1 MTKTLSFVTLS
12 VMCMALGA
20 QTQTSPPAPDP
31 TMSPGTTQ
39 TSRQPQSA
47 TDAPTPQATAKADQ
61 VEASSVTA
69 ELTKSL
75 DSKHARVGD
84 EVNTKI
90 TNEAKLPDGTTL
102 PRGTKLVGNV
112 VDVTAKSKQEK
123 NARIVISLN
132 RAVLKDG
139 KQVPIRS
146 SVTSVTAPV
155 QNDPSMA
162 MSSGGAPSG
171 GATSAG
177 GNTGGATASSTPS
190 ISTPVTS
197 ETQSTPG
204 AMLKGAADRVAVGN
218 KPNVMLSAPNTPD
231 SAGILEAQGDN
242 IALESGTKLTVN
254 IIPVQ
259 GGA

>member
-1 MTKTLSFVTLS
+1 
-12 VMCMALGA
+12 
-20 QTQTSPPAPDP
+20 
-31 TMSPGTTQ
+31 MSPGTTQ
-39 TSRQPQSA
+39 TGTQPQSA
-47 TDAPTPQATAKADQ
+47 TDAPTPQSSAKTEQVQAT
-61 VEASSVTA
+61 SVTA
-69 ELTKSL
+69 ELMKVL
-75 DSKHARVGD
+75 DSKHAKVGD
-84 EVNTKI
+84 EVNAKT
-90 TNEAKLPDGTTL
+90 TNEAKLPDGTAL

-123 NARIVISLN
+123 NARIVISLD

-155 QNDPSMA
+155 QADASMA
-162 MSSGGAPSG
+162 MSPGGAPSG
-171 GATSAG
+171 GSSAG
-177 GNTGGATASSTPS
+177 GSTAGSTAPSPS
-190 ISTPVTS
+190 ISAPVTS
-197 ETQSTPG
+197 AAQSTAG
-204 AMLKGAADRVAVGN
+204 GTLKSAADRVAVGN
-218 KPNVMLSAPNTPD
+218 KPNVMLTAPNTPD